1 LKSYLR
7 HIIHRTQRV
16 MLGDRCVGH
25 VVFNVLRDCYEARN
39 LADKLIGSYGGPSG
53 AVNRLLKLAKPAEPE
68 EAI

>member
-1 LKSYLR
+1 
-7 HIIHRTQRV
+7 

-53 AVNRLLKLAKPAEPE
+53 AVNRLLQLATPPEPE
-68 EAI
+68 AASR